1 MGRQPSVTL
10 IRNFERNVKVVIV
23 IDTREQRPLDF
34 SFWKDVTVQRR
45 ELWPGDYTVLG
56 GSQYLA
62 VERKSVSDLV
72 GTMKTGYAGIGSTTP
87 KRFDRELMA
96 LHSVIAR
103 GGRAFI
109 IVEPDGPLGT
119 VCPAYEQIKAHSYR
133 SIISPDKVLAFIQ
146 SIRSGWRVPVI
157 MTDSR
162 TQSAEI
168 VYKSAIL
175 ALAVK
180 RARMA
185 EDRFADS
192 LDADIADS
200 LGGEEDGSQFVDE
213 IVEF

>member
-1 MGRQPSVTL
+1 M
-10 IRNFERNVKVVIV
+10 VIV
-23 IDTREQRPLDF
+23 IDTREKRPLDF

-45 ELWPGDYTVLG
+45 ELWPGDYTILG
-56 GSQYLA
+56 GAQYLA
-62 VERKSVSDLV
+62 IERKSVSDLV

-103 GGRAFI
+103 GGNAFVL
-109 IVEPDGPLGT
+109 VEPDGPIGT
-119 VCPAYEQIKAHSYR
+119 VCPAFEQIKSHSYR
-133 SIISPDKVLAFIQ
+133 SSIPPYNVIKFIET
-146 SIRSGWRVPVI
+146 IREDWHVPVH

-162 TQSAEI
+162 THSAEI
-168 VYKSAIL
+168 VYEYARL

-180 RARMA
+180 RAHMA
-185 EDRFADS
+185 EDRFAYS
-192 LDADIADS
+192 LDADIADT

>member
-1 MGRQPSVTL
+1 M
-10 IRNFERNVKVVIV
+10 VIV

-62 VERKSVSDLV
+62 VERKSVSDLI
-72 GTMKTGYAGIGSTTP
+72 GTMKTGYAGICSTTP

-119 VCPAYEQIKAHSYR
+119 VCPAFEQIKAHSYR
-133 SIISPDKVLAFIQ
+133 SIIAPDKVLSFIQ
-146 SIRSGWRVPVI
+146 SIRSCWRVPVI
-157 MTDSR
+157 MTNSR

-192 LDADIADS
+192 LDADIADT
-200 LGGEEDGSQFVDE
+200 LGGEDDGSQFVDD

>member
-1 MGRQPSVTL
+1 M
-10 IRNFERNVKVVIV
+10 VIV
-23 IDTREQRPLDF
+23 IDTREKRPLAF
-34 SFWKDVTVQRR
+34 SFWQDVPIQSR

-56 GSQYLA
+56 GAQYLA

-72 GTMKTGYAGIGSTTP
+72 KTMKDDYAGIGSTTP

-96 LHSVIAR
+96 LHSIIAR
-103 GGRAFI
+103 GGSAFVL
-109 IVEPDGPLGT
+109 VEPDGPLGT
-119 VCPAYEQIKAHSYR
+119 VCPAYDQIKAHSYR
-133 SIISPDKVLAFIQ
+133 SIISPNKVLKFIKT
-146 SIRSGWRVPVI
+146 IRKGWHVPVH

-185 EDRFADS
+185 EDRFAYS
-192 LDADIADS
+192 LDADIADT
-200 LGGEEDGSQFVDE
+200 LGGEEDVSHFVDE

>member
-1 MGRQPSVTL
+1 M
-10 IRNFERNVKVVIV
+10 VIV

-34 SFWKDVTVQRR
+34 SYWKDVTVQRR

-56 GSQYLA
+56 GAQYLA

-119 VCPAYEQIKAHSYR
+119 VCPAFEQIKAHSYR
-133 SIISPDKVLAFIQ
+133 SIIPPDKVFKFIKT
-146 SIRSGWRVPVI
+146 IRKGWHVPVH
-157 MTDSR
+157 MTNSR
-162 TQSAEI
+162 TRSAEI
-168 VYKSAIL
+168 VYEAARL
-175 ALAVK
+175 ALSVK
-180 RARMA
+180 RAHMA
-185 EDRFADS
+185 EDRFYDS
-192 LDADIADS
+192 LDADIANS
-200 LGGEEDGSQFVDE
+200 MGGEEDGSQFVDD

>member
-1 MGRQPSVTL
+1 M
-10 IRNFERNVKVVIV
+10 VIV
-23 IDTREQRPLDF
+23 IDTREQHPLDF
-34 SFWKDVTVQRR
+34 SFWKDVKIQRR

-56 GSQYLA
+56 GAQYLA
-62 VERKSVSDLV
+62 IERKSVSDLV
-72 GTMKTGYAGIGSTTP
+72 GTMKTGDAGIGATTP

-103 GGRAFI
+103 GGRAFVL
-109 IVEPDGPLGT
+109 VEPDGQLGT
-119 VCPAYEQIKAHSYR
+119 VCPAFEQIKAHSYR
-133 SIISPDKVLAFIQ
+133 SIIAPDKVLAFIK
-146 SIRSGWRVPVI
+146 SIRSGWHVPVV

-168 VYKSAIL
+168 VYKSALL

-185 EDRFADS
+185 EDRLSAS
-192 LDADIADS
+192 IDADIADT
-200 LGGEEDGSQFVDE
+200 LGGEDDGSQFVDE

>member
-1 MGRQPSVTL
+1 M
-10 IRNFERNVKVVIV
+10 VIV

-34 SFWKDVTVQRR
+34 SFWKDVTIQRR

-56 GSQYLA
+56 GAQYLA

-72 GTMKTGYAGIGSTTP
+72 GTMKTGYAGISSTTP

-96 LHSVIAR
+96 LHSIIAR
-103 GGRAFI
+103 GGRAFVL
-109 IVEPDGPLGT
+109 VEPDGTLGT
-119 VCPAYEQIKAHSYR
+119 VCPAYDQIKAHAYR
-133 SIISPDKVLAFIQ
+133 SIIAPDKVLACIQ
-146 SIRSGWRVPVI
+146 SIRSCWRVPVI

-162 TQSAEI
+162 VQSAEI

-180 RARMA
+180 RSRMA
-185 EDRFADS
+185 EDRFAES
-192 LDADIADS
+192 LDADIANS

>member
-1 MGRQPSVTL
+1 M
-10 IRNFERNVKVVIV
+10 VIV

-34 SFWKDVTVQRR
+34 SFWQDVTVQRR

-56 GSQYLA
+56 GAQYLA

-72 GTMKTGYAGIGSTTP
+72 GTMKTGYAGICSTTP

-133 SIISPDKVLAFIQ
+133 SIIAPDKVLSFIQ
-146 SIRSGWRVPVI
+146 SIRSCWRVPVI

-192 LDADIADS
+192 LDADIADT
-200 LGGEEDGSQFVDE
+200 LGGEDDGSQFVDE

>member
-1 MGRQPSVTL
+1 M
-10 IRNFERNVKVVIV
+10 VIV
-23 IDTREQRPLDF
+23 IDTREKRPLDF
-34 SFWKDVTVQRR
+34 SFWKDVKVQRR

-56 GSQYLA
+56 GAQYLA
-62 VERKSVSDLV
+62 IERKSVSDLV
-72 GTMKTGYAGIGSTTP
+72 KTMKDDYAGIGSTTP

-96 LHSVIAR
+96 LHSIIAR
-103 GGRAFI
+103 GGSAFVL
-109 IVEPDGPLGT
+109 VEPDGPLGT
-119 VCPAYEQIKAHSYR
+119 VCPAYDQIKAHSYR
-133 SIISPDKVLAFIQ
+133 SIISPNKVLKFIKT
-146 SIRSGWRVPVI
+146 IRKGWHVPVH

-162 TQSAEI
+162 TKSAEI

-185 EDRFADS
+185 EDRFAES
-192 LDADIADS
+192 LDADISDT

>member
-1 MGRQPSVTL
+1 M
-10 IRNFERNVKVVIV
+10 VIV
-23 IDTREQRPLDF
+23 IDTREKRPLDF
-34 SFWKDVTVQRR
+34 SFWKDVTIQSR

-56 GSQYLA
+56 GAQYLA

-72 GTMKTGYAGIGSTTP
+72 KTMKDDYAGIGSTTP

-96 LHSVIAR
+96 LHSIIAR
-103 GGRAFI
+103 GGSAFVL
-109 IVEPDGPLGT
+109 VEPDGPLGT
-119 VCPAYEQIKAHSYR
+119 VCPAYDQIKAHSYR
-133 SIISPDKVLAFIQ
+133 SIISPNKVLKFIKT
-146 SIRSGWRVPVI
+146 IRKGWHVPVH

-162 TQSAEI
+162 TKSAEI
-168 VYKSAIL
+168 VYKSALL

-185 EDRFADS
+185 EDRLADS
-192 LDADIADS
+192 IDADIADT

>member
-1 MGRQPSVTL
+1 M
-10 IRNFERNVKVVIV
+10 VIV
-23 IDTREQRPLDF
+23 IDTREQHPLDF
-34 SFWKDVTVQRR
+34 SFWKDVKVQRR

-56 GSQYLA
+56 GAQYLA
-62 VERKSVSDLV
+62 IERKSVSDLV
-72 GTMKTGYAGIGSTTP
+72 GTMKTGYAGIGATTP

-103 GGRAFI
+103 GGRAFVL
-109 IVEPDGPLGT
+109 VEPDGPLGT
-119 VCPAYEQIKAHSYR
+119 VCPAFEQINAHSYR
-133 SIISPDKVLAFIQ
+133 SIIPPDKVLAFIKA
-146 SIRSGWRVPVI
+146 IRSGWHVPVV

-168 VYKSAIL
+168 VYKSALL

-185 EDRFADS
+185 EDRLADS
-192 LDADIADS
+192 IDTDIADTI
-200 LGGEEDGSQFVDE
+200 GGEDDGSQFVDE

>member
-1 MGRQPSVTL
+1 M
-10 IRNFERNVKVVIV
+10 VIV
-23 IDTREQRPLDF
+23 IDTREQHPLDF
-34 SFWKDVTVQRR
+34 SFWKDVKVQRR

-56 GSQYLA
+56 GAQYLA
-62 VERKSVSDLV
+62 IERKSVSDLV
-72 GTMKTGYAGIGSTTP
+72 KTMKDDYAGIGSTTP

-96 LHSVIAR
+96 LHSIIAR
-103 GGRAFI
+103 GGSAFVL
-109 IVEPDGPLGT
+109 VEPDGPLGT
-119 VCPAYEQIKAHSYR
+119 VCPAYDQIKAHSYR
-133 SIISPDKVLAFIQ
+133 SIISPNKVLKFIKT
-146 SIRSGWRVPVI
+146 IRKGWHVPVH

-162 TQSAEI
+162 TKSAEI

-185 EDRFADS
+185 EDRFAES
-192 LDADIADS
+192 LDADISDT

>member
-1 MGRQPSVTL
+1 M
-10 IRNFERNVKVVIV
+10 VIV

-56 GSQYLA
+56 GAQYLA

-72 GTMKTGYAGIGSTTP
+72 GTMKTGYAGICSTTP

-133 SIISPDKVLAFIQ
+133 SIIAPDKVLAFIQ
-146 SIRSGWRVPVI
+146 SIRSCWRVPVI

-192 LDADIADS
+192 LDADIADTI
-200 LGGEEDGSQFVDE
+200 GGEEDGSQFVDD

>member
-1 MGRQPSVTL
+1 M
-10 IRNFERNVKVVIV
+10 VIV

-56 GSQYLA
+56 GAQYLA

-72 GTMKTGYAGIGSTTP
+72 GTMKTGYAGICSTTP

-133 SIISPDKVLAFIQ
+133 SIIAPDKVLAFIQ
-146 SIRSGWRVPVI
+146 SIRSCWRVPVI

-192 LDADIADS
+192 LDADIADT
-200 LGGEEDGSQFVDE
+200 LGGEDDVSQFVDE

>member
-1 MGRQPSVTL
+1 M
-10 IRNFERNVKVVIV
+10 VIV
-23 IDTREQRPLDF
+23 IDTREKRPLDF
-34 SFWKDVTVQRR
+34 SSWKDVTIQSR

-56 GSQYLA
+56 GAQYLA

-72 GTMKTGYAGIGSTTP
+72 KTMKDDYAGIGSTTP

-96 LHSVIAR
+96 LHSIIAR
-103 GGRAFI
+103 GGSAFVL
-109 IVEPDGPLGT
+109 VEPDGPIGT
-119 VCPAYEQIKAHSYR
+119 VCPAYDQIKAHSYR
-133 SIISPDKVLAFIQ
+133 SIISPNKVLKFIKT
-146 SIRSGWRVPVI
+146 IRKGWHVPVH

-162 TQSAEI
+162 TKSAEI
-168 VYKSAIL
+168 VYNSAIL

-185 EDRFADS
+185 EDRFAES
-192 LDADIADS
+192 LDADISDT

>member
-1 MGRQPSVTL
+1 M
-10 IRNFERNVKVVIV
+10 VIV
-23 IDTREQRPLDF
+23 IDTREQHPLDF
-34 SFWKDVTVQRR
+34 SIWKDVTVQRR

-72 GTMKTGYAGIGSTTP
+72 GTMKTGYAGICSTTP

-103 GGRAFI
+103 GGRAFVL
-109 IVEPDGPLGT
+109 VEPDGPLGT
-119 VCPAYEQIKAHSYR
+119 VCPAFEQIKAHSYR
-133 SIISPDKVLAFIQ
+133 SIIAPDKVIAFVKT
-146 SIRSGWRVPVI
+146 IRSCWRVPVI

-192 LDADIADS
+192 LDADIADT
-200 LGGEEDGSQFVDE
+200 LGGEDDGSQFVDD

>member
-23 IDTREQRPLDF
+23 IDTREKHPLDF
-34 SFWKDVTVQRR
+34 SFWKDVKVQYR

-56 GSQYLA
+56 GAQYLA
-62 VERKSVSDLV
+62 IERKSVSDLV

-96 LHSVIAR
+96 LHSVRAR
-103 GGRAFI
+103 GGEAFVL
-109 IVEPDGPLGT
+109 VEPDGPLGT

-133 SIISPDKVLAFIQ
+133 SIIEPYKVIKFIDT
-146 SIRSGWRVPVI
+146 IRDRWHVPVH

-162 TQSAEI
+162 TSSAEL
-168 VYKSAIL
+168 VYKSASF

-180 RARMA
+180 RAHMA

-200 LGGEEDGSQFVDE
+200 LGGEDDGSQFVDE

>member
-1 MGRQPSVTL
+1 M
-10 IRNFERNVKVVIV
+10 VIV
-23 IDTREQRPLDF
+23 IDTREQHPLDF
-34 SFWKDVTVQRR
+34 SLWKDVKVHRM

-56 GSQYLA
+56 GAQYLA
-62 VERKSVSDLV
+62 IERKSVSDLV

-103 GGRAFI
+103 GGRAFVL
-109 IVEPDGPLGT
+109 VEPDGPLGT
-119 VCPAYEQIKAHSYR
+119 VCPAFDQIKAHSYR
-133 SIISPDKVLAFIQ
+133 SIIAPDKVLAFIK
-146 SIRSGWRVPVI
+146 SIRSGWHVPVV

-185 EDRFADS
+185 EDRLAES
-192 LDADIADS
+192 IDADIADT

>member
-1 MGRQPSVTL
+1 M
-10 IRNFERNVKVVIV
+10 VIV
-23 IDTREQRPLDF
+23 IDTREKRPLDF
-34 SFWKDVTVQRR
+34 SFWKDVKVQRR

-62 VERKSVSDLV
+62 IERKSVSDLV
-72 GTMKTGYAGIGSTTP
+72 GTMKNDYAGIGSTTP

-96 LHSVIAR
+96 LHSVRAR
-103 GGRAFI
+103 GGQAFVL
-109 IVEPDGPLGT
+109 VEPDGPLGT

-133 SIISPDKVLAFIQ
+133 SIIKPDDVLDFITT
-146 SIRSGWRVPVI
+146 IRKGWDVPVH

-162 TQSAEI
+162 TRSAEI
-168 VYKSAIL
+168 VYKSASF

-180 RARMA
+180 RAHMA

-192 LDADIADS
+192 LDADIADA
-200 LGGEEDGSQFVDE
+200 LGGEEYGSQFVDD

>member
-1 MGRQPSVTL
+1 M
-10 IRNFERNVKVVIV
+10 VIV
-23 IDTREQRPLDF
+23 IDTREQHPLDF
-34 SFWKDVTVQRR
+34 SFWKDVNVQRR

-56 GSQYLA
+56 GAQYLA

-72 GTMKTGYAGIGSTTP
+72 KTMKDDYAGIGATTP

-103 GGRAFI
+103 GGRAFVL
-109 IVEPDGPLGT
+109 VEPDGPLGT
-119 VCPAYEQIKAHSYR
+119 VCPAYDQIKAHSYR
-133 SIISPDKVLAFIQ
+133 SIISPNTVLKFINT
-146 SIRSGWRVPVI
+146 IRKCWHVPVH

-162 TQSAEI
+162 TKSAEI
-168 VYKSAIL
+168 VYKSALL

-185 EDRFADS
+185 EDRFAES
-192 LDADIADS
+192 LDADIANS

>member
-1 MGRQPSVTL
+1 M
-10 IRNFERNVKVVIV
+10 VIV
-23 IDTREQRPLDF
+23 IATREQHPLDF
-34 SFWKDVTVQRR
+34 SFWKDVKVQRR

-56 GSQYLA
+56 GAQYLA
-62 VERKSVSDLV
+62 IERKSVSDLV

-96 LHSVIAR
+96 LHSIIAR
-103 GGRAFI
+103 GGSAFVL
-109 IVEPDGPLGT
+109 VEPDGPLGT
-119 VCPAYEQIKAHSYR
+119 VCPAYDQIKAHSYR
-133 SIISPDKVLAFIQ
+133 SIISPNKVLKFIKT
-146 SIRSGWRVPVI
+146 IRKGWHVPVH

-162 TQSAEI
+162 TKSAEI

-185 EDRFADS
+185 EDRFAES
-192 LDADIADS
+192 LDADIANS

>member
-1 MGRQPSVTL
+1 M
-10 IRNFERNVKVVIV
+10 VIV
-23 IDTREQRPLDF
+23 IDTREQHPLDF
-34 SFWKDVTVQRR
+34 STWKDVKVQRR

-56 GSQYLA
+56 GAQYLA
-62 VERKSVSDLV
+62 IERKSVSDLV

-103 GGRAFI
+103 GGRAFVL
-109 IVEPDGPLGT
+109 VEPDGPLGT
-119 VCPAYEQIKAHSYR
+119 VFPAFEQIKAHSYR
-133 SIISPDKVLAFIQ
+133 SIIAPDKVLAFIK
-146 SIRSGWRVPVI
+146 SIRSGWHVPVV

-168 VYKSAIL
+168 VYKSALL

-185 EDRFADS
+185 EDRLADS
-192 LDADIADS
+192 IDADIADTLS
-200 LGGEEDGSQFVDE
+200 GEEDGSQSVDE
-213 IVEF
+213 IVDF

>member
-1 MGRQPSVTL
+1 M
-10 IRNFERNVKVVIV
+10 VIV
-23 IDTREQRPLDF
+23 IDTREKRPLDF
-34 SFWKDVTVQRR
+34 SFWKDVTIQRR

-56 GSQYLA
+56 GAQYLA

-72 GTMKTGYAGIGSTTP
+72 GTMKTGYAGICSTTP

-96 LHSVIAR
+96 LHSVRAR
-103 GGRAFI
+103 GGHAFI

-133 SIISPDKVLAFIQ
+133 SIIAPDKVLSFIQ
-146 SIRSGWRVPVI
+146 SIRSCWRVPVI

-192 LDADIADS
+192 LDADIADT
-200 LGGEEDGSQFVDE
+200 LGGEDDGSQFVDE

>member
-1 MGRQPSVTL
+1 M
-10 IRNFERNVKVVIV
+10 VIV
-23 IDTREQRPLDF
+23 IDTREKRPLDF
-34 SFWKDVTVQRR
+34 SFWKDVTIQRR

-56 GSQYLA
+56 GAQYLA
-62 VERKSVSDLV
+62 IERKSVSDLV
-72 GTMKTGYAGIGSTTP
+72 KTMKDDYAGIGSTTP

-96 LHSVIAR
+96 LHSIIAR
-103 GGRAFI
+103 GGSAFVL
-109 IVEPDGPLGT
+109 VEPDGPLGT
-119 VCPAYEQIKAHSYR
+119 VCPAYDQIKAHSYR
-133 SIISPDKVLAFIQ
+133 SIISPNKVLKFIKT
-146 SIRSGWRVPVI
+146 IRKGWHVPVH

-162 TQSAEI
+162 TKSAEI

-185 EDRFADS
+185 EDRFAES
-192 LDADIADS
+192 LDADIANS

>member
-1 MGRQPSVTL
+1 M
-10 IRNFERNVKVVIV
+10 VIV

-56 GSQYLA
+56 GAQYLA

-72 GTMKTGYAGIGSTTP
+72 GTMKTGYAGICSTTP

-133 SIISPDKVLAFIQ
+133 SIIAPDKVLAFIQ
-146 SIRSGWRVPVI
+146 SIRSSWRVPVI

-192 LDADIADS
+192 LDADIADT

>member
-1 MGRQPSVTL
+1 M
-10 IRNFERNVKVVIV
+10 VIV
-23 IDTREQRPLDF
+23 IDTREQHPLDF
-34 SFWKDVTVQRR
+34 SFWKDVKVQRR

-56 GSQYLA
+56 GAQYLA

-103 GGRAFI
+103 GGRAFVL
-109 IVEPDGPLGT
+109 VEPDGTLGT
-119 VCPAYEQIKAHSYR
+119 VCHAFEQIKSHSYR
-133 SIISPDKVLAFIQ
+133 SIIAPDKVLAFIK
-146 SIRSGWRVPVI
+146 SIRSCWHVPVV

-168 VYKSAIL
+168 VYKSALL

-185 EDRFADS
+185 EDRLADS
-192 LDADIADS
+192 IDADIADT

>member
-1 MGRQPSVTL
+1 MGRQTSVTL

-56 GSQYLA
+56 GAQYLA

-103 GGRAFI
+103 GGHSFI

-133 SIISPDKVLAFIQ
+133 SIISPDKVLKFIET
-146 SIRSGWRVPVI
+146 IREGWHVPVY
-157 MTDSR
+157 MTNSR
-162 TQSAEI
+162 TQSSEI
-168 VYKSAIL
+168 VYKYASL
-175 ALAVK
+175 ALSVK

-185 EDRFADS
+185 EDRFAES
-192 LDADIADS
+192 LDAEIANS
-200 LGGEEDGSQFVDE
+200 LGSEEDGSQFVDE

>member
-1 MGRQPSVTL
+1 M
-10 IRNFERNVKVVIV
+10 VIV
-23 IDTREQRPLDF
+23 IDTREQHPLDF
-34 SFWKDVTVQRR
+34 SFWKDVKIQRR

-56 GSQYLA
+56 GAQYLA
-62 VERKSVSDLV
+62 IERKSVSDLV

-103 GGRAFI
+103 GGRAFVL
-109 IVEPDGPLGT
+109 VEPDGPLGT
-119 VCPAYEQIKAHSYR
+119 VCPAFEQIKAHSYR
-133 SIISPDKVLAFIQ
+133 SIIAPDKVFAFIQ

-168 VYKSAIL
+168 VYKSALL

-185 EDRFADS
+185 EDRLADS
-192 LDADIADS
+192 IDADIADT

>member
-1 MGRQPSVTL
+1 M
-10 IRNFERNVKVVIV
+10 VIV
-23 IDTREQRPLDF
+23 IDTREQHPLDF
-34 SFWKDVTVQRR
+34 SFWKDVKVQRR

-56 GSQYLA
+56 GAQYLA
-62 VERKSVSDLV
+62 IERKSVSDLV

-103 GGRAFI
+103 GGRAFVL
-109 IVEPDGPLGT
+109 VEPDGPLGT
-119 VCPAYEQIKAHSYR
+119 VCHAFEQIKAHSYR
-133 SIISPDKVLAFIQ
+133 SIIAPDKVLAFIQ

-157 MTDSR
+157 MTESR

-192 LDADIADS
+192 LDADISDS
-200 LGGEEDGSQFVDE
+200 IVGEEDGSQFVDE

>member
-1 MGRQPSVTL
+1 M
-10 IRNFERNVKVVIV
+10 VIV

-45 ELWPGDYTVLG
+45 ELWPGDYTILG
-56 GSQYLA
+56 GAQYLA
-62 VERKSVSDLV
+62 IERKSVSDLV
-72 GTMKTGYAGIGSTTP
+72 GTMKNDYAGIGSTTP

-103 GGRAFI
+103 GGHAFI

-133 SIISPDKVLAFIQ
+133 SIIAPDKVLKFIE
-146 SIRSGWRVPVI
+146 SIRSCWRVPVI

-168 VYKSAIL
+168 VYKYAIL

-185 EDRFADS
+185 EDRFYDS
-192 LDADIADS
+192 LDADIANS
-200 LGGEEDGSQFVDE
+200 LGGKDDGSQFVDE